1 MQEVQRPDQARRFPT
16 PPDSWDFLTITT
28 VDDISDVITI
38 TSGPKPP
45 AYEYY
50 PWVTGV
56 TLLRD
61 PASGAIVGSVIALSR
76 LKARTIT
83 LPLRVFSP
91 YKTRQAP

>member
-1 MQEVQRPDQARRFPT
+1 M
-16 PPDSWDFLTITT
+16 ITFT
-28 VDDISDVITI
+28 R
-38 TSGPKPP
+38 GPKPA

-61 PASGAIVGSVIALSR
+61 KDSGLIFGGVVALSR

-83 LPLRVFSP
+83 LPLRVFRP
-91 YKTRQAP
+91 HKAQQAP

>member
-1 MQEVQRPDQARRFPT
+1 VQRPDQARRFPT

-28 VDDISDVITI
+28 VDDIADMITF
-38 TSGPKPP
+38 TRGPKPA

-61 PASGAIVGSVIALSR
+61 KESGAIVGSVIALSR

-83 LPLRVFSP
+83 LPLRVIRL
-91 YKTRQAP
+91 YKPQQAP